1 MPVHDC
7 SGYTGFFIR
16 GDDGEFH
23 RFDSIP
29 VMQTLGGERYD
40 PAVTDELLKPDG
52 ITLEIAL
59 TPRSA
64 RRFRKTIHAAINSAK
79 RKNRN
84 SRRMA
89 EKQRRKALKEGGYE

>member
-7 SGYTGFFIR
+7 SGHTGIFIR

-29 VMQTLGGERYD
+29 VMQTLSGEKYD

-52 ITLEIAL
+52 ITMEIAL
-59 TPRSA
+59 THRSSRRFGKVIHAALMSTARKNRSA
-64 RRFRKTIHAAINSAK
+64 RRV
-79 RKNRN
+79 
-84 SRRMA
+84 A
-89 EKQRRKALKEGGYE
+89 EKQRRKALKEARP